1 MPELLGVCRCTPR
14 LPEASQSAHHG
25 NAWRPSQARTAVAF
39 AKMVLPERIRRAASY
54 SDLTALKSW
63 FKPDSGRD
71 VNDQE
76 LAGWTCL
83 MCAIFGPNGDLQ
95 HERSFPAIE
104 SCVKWL
110 LSIGA
115 NANLLTV
122 GGFGALHVACSTP
135 SSTVALVRMLLDA
148 GAAINVMDRVKIG
161 TPFGRALNSH
171 LSIDVLRL
179 LLRRGASL
187 DSVVDYEAEGNWER
201 RQLSAEDVLNEQL
214 DSHLKYLNEPVI
226 RDQLD
231 FVIAVRAAGSYK
243 KYVRLPHTRLLR
255 LRSLVARGRAAAR
268 LVTQHAIV
276 RLLSPKTPNEVVW
289 TILAYW
295 RET

>member
-1 MPELLGVCRCTPR
+1 MWAVYGSGGDT
-14 LPEASQSAHHG
+14 
-25 NAWRPSQARTAVAF
+25 RPSPPV
-39 AKMVLPERIRRAASY
+39 
-54 SDLTALKSW
+54 
-63 FKPDSGRD
+63 
-71 VNDQE
+71 
-76 LAGWTCL
+76 
-83 MCAIFGPNGDLQ
+83 
-95 HERSFPAIE
+95 IE

-115 NANLLTV
+115 NVNLLTV
-122 GGFGALHVACSTP
+122 GGFGALHVACS
-135 SSTVALVRMLLDA
+135 SKSCTVTLVRMLLDA
-148 GAAINVMDRVKIG
+148 GAAIDVMDGVKVG
-161 TPFGRALNSH
+161 TPFGRALKTP
-171 LSIDVLRL
+171 LSIDVLRM

-187 DSVVDYEAEGNWER
+187 DSVVDYEAHSIMAQEFER
-201 RQLSAEDVLNEQL
+201 GQLSAEDVLREQL
-214 DSHLKYLNEPVI
+214 DQVQDYGMDLHETRAI
-226 RDQLD
+226 RDLLD